1 MQTERSRRWII
12 MGMAVLMGAAG
23 WLGLR
28 LAAGIPVFGEEE
40 DLDEVQI
47 RVCADRSVALPDG
60 TRGAAVQVYGMRVE
74 PDGSEKV
81 VWKQFL
87 TRINGLRFPH
97 LYTCLPLDSGTV
109 YLHIPMLKDDEEY
122 LELDRRVGMIRCKG
136 AVASPIF
143 TKLEEDHLWYNMLII
158 DRPVINDPMPK
169 PPAPEPEPEAQP

>member
-1 MQTERSRRWII
+1 MQTEQGRKWII
-12 MGMAVLMGAAG
+12 AGIAVLVAATG

-28 LAAGIPVFGEEE
+28 LAAGSPVFGEEE

-47 RVCADRSVALPDG
+47 RVCADRSVVLPDG
-60 TRGAAVQVYGMRVE
+60 TRGGAVQVYGVRVE
-74 PDGSEKV
+74 ADGSEKV

-136 AVASPIF
+136 AVGSPIF

-169 PPAPEPEPEAQP
+169 VKLAEEEVVP